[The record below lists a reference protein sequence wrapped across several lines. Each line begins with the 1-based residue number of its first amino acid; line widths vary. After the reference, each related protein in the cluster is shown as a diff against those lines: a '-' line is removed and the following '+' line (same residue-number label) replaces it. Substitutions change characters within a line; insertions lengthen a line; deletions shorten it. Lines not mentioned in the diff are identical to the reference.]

1 MEHSESNAIFESLN
15 LSPQLFINEVL
26 NFVDDLTDEAFN
38 YFLEEASDL
47 LKTEGTDRS
56 ADLSRGVAYI
66 RNLVQ
71 LTLDN
76 RLKKWEEYNLRFCFR
91 VPEGFS
97 LPKANPS
104 SADDLPDLDAL
115 ADTELDA
122 QLNSLR
128 DKLTLIGKESTE
140 LSRELRALEKQS
152 LSSNQCAGSVDE
164 ALLLYEKQATNQ
176 MFQEFTATALEFRAK
191 LEKLNRRS
199 MEEIQCIR
207 AKRLRVPHED
217 MFRLNHGNGLFNAKL
232 DDLQRFL
239 NEI

>member
-1 MEHSESNAIFESLN
+1 MEVSESNAIFESLN
-15 LSPQLFINEVL
+15 LNPQLFINEVL

-38 YFLEEASDL
+38 YFLEEASAQM
-47 LKTEGTDRS
+47 KTEGTDRS

-76 RLKKWEEYNLRFCFR
+76 RLKKWEEYSLRFCFH

-97 LPKANPS
+97 LTKANPS
-104 SADDLPDLDAL
+104 SADDLSDLDTL

-128 DKLTLIGKESTE
+128 DKLTLVGKESNDLRKE
-140 LSRELRALEKQS
+140 LLALEKQS
-152 LSSNQCAGSVDE
+152 LSSNQCAGSVKE
-164 ALLLYEKQATNQ
+164 ALQLYEKQATTKTL
-176 MFQEFTATALEFRAK
+176 QELATTALEFRSK

-199 MEEIQCIR
+199 MDEIQSIR
-207 AKRLRVPHED
+207 AKRLRIPQED
-217 MFRLNHGNGLFNAKL
+217 MFQMNLGKGLFNGKL
-232 DDLQRFL
+232 DDLQQFL
-239 NEI
+239 DEI